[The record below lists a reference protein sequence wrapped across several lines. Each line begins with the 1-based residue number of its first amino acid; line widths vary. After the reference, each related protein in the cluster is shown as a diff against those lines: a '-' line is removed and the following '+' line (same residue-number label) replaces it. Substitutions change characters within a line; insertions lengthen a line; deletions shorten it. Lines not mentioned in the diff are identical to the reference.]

1 MRIGN
6 LEVYG
11 IIYKITNKVNGKSY
25 IGQTRQDNG
34 FRGRYSYSGEGIER
48 VYIYYKKEIEVN
60 DKHSHVNYHLFR
72 SIEKYG
78 FENFEVTEIYDV
90 AFSQQELN
98 IKEDIYIEYFD
109 CINNGYNTLKGGQI
123 TPYNSGEDAWNSKY
137 CNTQIKKKKKM
148 LSENKSFKDIA
159 KLTGIDK
166 GDLCSIY
173 SCDAWKGTAE
183 EYNEKI
189 YKLYNDKRKARE
201 FDCDKNIEYL
211 EDCYNKGMT
220 LRDILIDIGY
230 FNNDDEESIQRS
242 LRNIYLY
249 EVKGKI
255 QEKLKIFEF
264 KNKGEHNKITK
275 CNNCGKEI
283 IKLYGKYGYLCRE
296 CRREY
301 RIKIGE
307 IKFCEICGREITIK
321 NNNQKYCKKCAK
333 SVNRKKTAKRV
344 AKSRSKKR

>member
-11 IIYKITNKVNGKSY
+11 IIYKITNKINGKSY
-25 IGQTRQDNG
+25 IGQTTQKRG
-34 FRGRYSYSGEGIER
+34 FTDRYKGSGIGIER
-48 VYIYYKKEIEVN
+48 VYGHYKKEIEN
-60 DKHSHVNYHLFR
+60 NNTHSHNNYHLFN

-78 FENFEVTEIYDV
+78 FENFEVIEIYDI
-90 AFSQQELN
+90 AFSQEELN
-98 IKEDIYIEYFD
+98 IKEQIYIKYFD
-109 CINNGYNTLKGGQI
+109 CINNGYNKLEGGQI
-123 TPYNSGEDAWNSKY
+123 TPYNSGEDIWKSKY
-137 CNTQIKKKKKM
+137 CNTQISEAKKM

-166 GDLCSIY
+166 GDLSSIY
-173 SCDAWKGTAE
+173 SCDTWKGTAE

-189 YKLYNDKRKARE
+189 YKLYNDKRKARK

-220 LRDILIDIGY
+220 LKDILIDIGY

-242 LRNIYLY
+242 LRNVYLY
-249 EVKGKI
+249 EVKGMI

-264 KNKGEHNKITK
+264 KNKGEYNKITK

-283 IKLYGKYGYLCRE
+283 IKLYGKHGHLCRE

-307 IKFCEICGREITIK
+307 IKFCEICGKEIIIK